1 MKAYHIFLRMIVQIA
16 NGNIAFLR
24 QSGHQSL
31 LIKARMAEVRA
42 WVHGGQRQERGRDVD
57 VGEGAALM
65 PRSFVPDS
73 HHLISCRT

>member
-31 LIKARMAEVRA
+31 LIKARMVEGRA
-42 WVHGGQRQERGRDVD
+42 WAHGGQRQEHGRDVD
-57 VGEGAALM
+57 VGEGAVLM